1 MSNPNIWS
9 FLDTIKGIKTETL
22 SARLPSLQES
32 VNLKVLNL
40 KQQKDIISC
49 IADGVA
55 GLISFNR
62 ILNDIITTS
71 SNNNDLLVIDRAPA
85 IITLRANAHGSTYTS
100 EGNEINL
107 NDILQKFNTYKPSLT
122 SAEFTHAGVVAKVKV
137 PTLSYE
143 NSITSKLEQEVKK
156 NGDDNTKNL
165 GSIYVYE
172 IIKYVESVQ
181 YNDIVIN
188 LYDISV
194 KDKVAILEGLPLSL
208 NKHIINFIETL
219 KKEEKDVMTLNGVT
233 VEITP
238 GFFDV
243 E

>member
-1 MSNPNIWS
+1 MSNPNISS
-9 FLDTIKGIKTETL
+9 FLDTIKGIKAETL
-22 SARLPSLQES
+22 SVRLPSLQES
-32 VNLKVLNL
+32 VDLKVLNL

-71 SNNNDLLVIDRAPA
+71 SSNSDLLVIDRAPA
-85 IITLRANAHGSTYTS
+85 IITLRANAHGSMYTS

-107 NDILQKFNTYKPSLT
+107 NDVLQKFNTYTPSLT
-122 SAEFTHAGVVAKVKV
+122 AAEFTHAGVVAKVKV

-181 YNDIVIN
+181 YNDITIN

-208 NKHIINFIETL
+208 NKQIINFIEKL